1 MTNLYIKTA
10 ERIADI
16 IRYHLIMVSDKY
28 EKWYSEYLAS
38 RDVIKENLTSVSSK
52 EAFEELSEKMD
63 EKLRHELLRTI
74 LVLIDPKQ
82 EAPLF
87 TFNTSYIMRNGDILD
102 LRRSVQVDLYTKNEL
117 LERYENAH
125 KKLTAF
131 HLGLSEEYISEF
143 FKSAYDYYC

>member
-1 MTNLYIKTA
+1 
-10 ERIADI
+10 
-16 IRYHLIMVSDKY
+16 
-28 EKWYSEYLAS
+28 
-38 RDVIKENLTSVSSK
+38 
-52 EAFEELSEKMD
+52 MD

-87 TFNTSYIMRNGDILD
+87 TLNTSYIMRNGDILD
-102 LRRSVQVDLYTKNEL
+102 LRRSVKVDLYTKNEL
-117 LERYENAH
+117 LERYENSH

-131 HLGLSEEYISEF
+131 HLGISEEYISEF